1 MEFISKNFD
10 GEKGP
15 LLGVENAVYVTIV
28 FIVFI
33 FPVVMKFYF
42 DVYWRILSISS
53 KNQKKALLGQV
64 QQTEIKNNVLVISPY
79 NFTLESNAKI
89 MTIREMITN
98 LTNPWLS
105 KKTPK
110 MYISLSLP

>member
-1 MEFISKNFD
+1 MHVEFISKNFD

-42 DVYWRILSISS
+42 DVY
-53 KNQKKALLGQV
+53 
-64 QQTEIKNNVLVISPY
+64 
-79 NFTLESNAKI
+79 
-89 MTIREMITN
+89 
-98 LTNPWLS
+98 
-105 KKTPK
+105 
-110 MYISLSLP
+110 